1 MNRVRDSDIYQAKPL
16 PLPASNRAYIFK
28 PCLAINPAMLRTV
41 STFFRMLRTG
51 WVLARHDALIPQ
63 EYADG
68 VPWFVRLV
76 GAVSRL
82 FAIRGRSE
90 NPGERFANALEKLGP
105 AYIKFG
111 QILSTRGDMLDP
123 VFLKGL
129 ARLKDKV
136 PAFPMEKAEAMLA
149 AEWGGPWQD
158 KLESLSEPVAAAS
171 VAQVHKGVLKSG
183 EEIAVKILRP
193 NIRKAMK
200 QDMDV
205 LWMVA
210 SLAEFF
216 VPASRRLGP
225 KIFVETAGRAV
236 MLELDLRLEAA
247 AASEVSEAAIETG
260 FFKVPEIYWELG
272 GKDILVTEWVDGKA
286 VSDDAIL
293 SAPYK
298 PEEIARKV
306 MQTFLACSFDFG
318 VFHAD
323 MHEGNMIVT
332 DDGTLVLIDFGIL
345 GRLSPREQRFH
356 AEILYGFLKRDYLRI
371 AEVHFEA
378 GYVPS
383 HHGIEDFASALR
395 AVGEPIFGKTAS
407 DVSMSK
413 VLLQLFEI
421 TEIFDMEMQ
430 PQLIMLQKTM
440 MQTEGVCRRL
450 DPNFD
455 MWGTA
460 APVVEASM
468 RRELGPEG
476 RINDLLD
483 GLDRARRTL
492 ERLPDATENIAALAK
507 AWVDGDVDLSKIPS
521 QTPTKE
527 KKSLAKG
534 FAWAGFGAVV
544 TLGGVWAASQF

>member
-1 MNRVRDSDIYQAKPL
+1 
-16 PLPASNRAYIFK
+16 
-28 PCLAINPAMLRTV
+28 
-41 STFFRMLRTG
+41 MLRTG
-51 WVLARHDALIPQ
+51 WVLIRHDALIPA
-63 EYADG
+63 EYAG
-68 VPWFVRLV
+68 RVPWFMRMAGGL
-76 GAVSRL
+76 SRL
-82 FAIRGRSE
+82 FAIRGRAD

-123 VFLKGL
+123 VFIKGL
-129 ARLKDKV
+129 TRLKDNV
-136 PAFPMEKAEAMLA
+136 PPFPMAKAEAMLE
-149 AEWGGPWQD
+149 AEWGGPWTE
-158 KLESLSEPVAAAS
+158 KLTSLSEPIAAAS
-171 VAQVHKGVLKSG
+171 VAQVHKGFLKSG
-183 EEIAVKILRP
+183 ETVAVKILRP
-193 NIRKAMK
+193 NIRKAMQ

-205 LWMVA
+205 LRMVA
-210 SLAEFF
+210 NLAEFI
-216 VPASRRLGP
+216 VPETRRLGP
-225 KIFVETAGRAV
+225 KIFIETAGRAV

-247 AASEVSEAAIETG
+247 AASELTDPAVETG
-260 FFKVPEIYWELG
+260 LYLVPEIYWGLG
-272 GKDILVTEWVDGKA
+272 GKDVLVTEWIDGKA

-293 SAPYK
+293 TDPAYDPK
-298 PEEIARKV
+298 ELARKI
-306 MQTFLACSFDFG
+306 MQSFLACSFDYG

-323 MHEGNMIVT
+323 MHEGNMIVN
-332 DDGTLVLIDFGIL
+332 DEGDLVLIDFGIL

-378 GYVPS
+378 GYVPR

-421 TEIFDMEMQ
+421 TEIFDMKMQ

-450 DPNFD
+450 DPDFD

-460 APVVEASM
+460 APIVEASM

-476 RINDLLD
+476 RIGDLLD

-492 ERLPDATENIAALAK
+492 EKLPDATENIAALAK
-507 AWVDGDVDLSKIPS
+507 AWVDGEVDLSK
-521 QTPTKE
+521 TPHPHPKE
-527 KKSLAKG
+527 IRRGLMKG
-534 FAWAGFGAVV
+534 FAWAGLGAVV

>member
-1 MNRVRDSDIYQAKPL
+1 MFGTL
-16 PLPASNRAYIFK
+16 
-28 PCLAINPAMLRTV
+28 
-41 STFFRMLRTG
+41 STFLRMLRTG
-51 WVLARHDALIPQ
+51 WVLIRHDALIPA
-63 EYADG
+63 EYAG
-68 VPWFVRLV
+68 SVPWLMRAAGGL
-76 GAVSRL
+76 SRL
-82 FAIRGRSE
+82 FAIRGRAE

-123 VFLKGL
+123 VFIKGL

-136 PAFPMEKAEAMLA
+136 PAFPMEKAEHMLA
-149 AEWGGPWQD
+149 KEWGAPWQEH
-158 KLESLSEPVAAAS
+158 LTSLSEPIAAAS
-171 VAQVHKGVLKSG
+171 VAQVHKGVLKTG
-183 EEIAVKILRP
+183 ETVAVKILRP
-193 NIRKAMK
+193 DIRKAMQ

-205 LWMVA
+205 LGMVA
-210 SLAEFF
+210 NLAEFF
-216 VPASRRLGP
+216 VPETKRLGP
-225 KIFVETAGRAV
+225 KIFIETAGRAV

-247 AASEVSEAAIETG
+247 AASELTDPAIETG
-260 FFKVPEIYWELG
+260 LYKVPEIHWGLG
-272 GKDILVTEWVDGKA
+272 GKDVLVTEWIDGLS
-286 VSDDAIL
+286 VSSDVIL
-293 SAPYK
+293 TDPQYDTA
-298 PEEIARKV
+298 EIARKI
-306 MQTFLACSFDFG
+306 MQSFLACSFDYG

-332 DDGTLVLIDFGIL
+332 DEGELVLIDFGIL

-356 AEILYGFLKRDYLRI
+356 AEILYGFLRRDYLRI

-421 TEIFDMEMQ
+421 TEIFDMKMQ

-450 DPNFD
+450 EPDFD

-476 RINDLLD
+476 RIGDFMD

-492 ERLPDATENIAALAK
+492 EKLPDATENIAALAK
-507 AWVDGDVDLSKIPS
+507 AWVDGEVDLSKGGAP
-521 QTPTKE
+521 QTSPADHG
-527 KKSLAKG
+527 LMKG
-534 FAWAGFGAVV
+534 FAWAGLGAVV
-544 TLGGVWAASQF
+544 TLGGIWAASQF

>member
-1 MNRVRDSDIYQAKPL
+1 
-16 PLPASNRAYIFK
+16 
-28 PCLAINPAMLRTV
+28 MLKTI
-41 STFFRMLRTG
+41 STFLRMLRTG
-51 WVLARHDALIPQ
+51 WVLIRHDALVPA
-63 EYADG
+63 EYASH
-68 VPWFVRLV
+68 VPWFVRWAGGL
-76 GAVSRL
+76 SRL
-82 FAIRGRSE
+82 FAIRGRAK

-111 QILSTRGDMLDP
+111 QILATRGDMLDP
-123 VFLKGL
+123 VFIKGL
-129 ARLKDKV
+129 SRLKDKV
-136 PAFPMEKAEAMLA
+136 PPFPMNKAEEMLA
-149 AEWGGPWQD
+149 QEWGGPWTN
-158 KLESLSEPVAAAS
+158 KLVSLSEPIAAAS
-171 VAQVHKGVLKSG
+171 VAQVHKGVLKTG
-183 EEIAVKILRP
+183 ETVAVKILRP
-193 NIRKAMK
+193 NIRKAMA

-216 VPASRRLGP
+216 VPESRRLGP
-225 KIFVETAGRAV
+225 KSFIETAGRAV

-260 FFKVPEIYWELG
+260 YFKVPNIHWDLG
-272 GKDILVTEWVDGKA
+272 GKDVLVTDWVDGRSL
-286 VSDDAIL
+286 SDDAIL
-293 SAPYK
+293 TDPAYDTQ
-298 PEEIARKV
+298 EIARKV
-306 MQTFLACSFDFG
+306 MQTFLACSFDYG

-323 MHEGNMIVT
+323 MHEGNMIIT
-332 DDGTLVLIDFGIL
+332 DEGDLVLIDFGIL
-345 GRLSPREQRFH
+345 GRLSPKEQRFH
-356 AEILYGFLKRDYLRI
+356 AEILYGFLQRDYLRI

-421 TEIFDMEMQ
+421 TEIFDMQMQ

-450 DPNFD
+450 DPDFD

-476 RINDLLD
+476 RIGDFLD
-483 GLDRARRTL
+483 NLDRARRTL
-492 ERLPDATENIAALAK
+492 EKLPDATENIAALAK
-507 AWVDGDVDLSKIPS
+507 AWADGEIDLSKGP
-521 QTPTKE
+521 TPQPTSTPA
-527 KKSLAKG
+527 SLPKG
-534 FAWAGFGAVV
+534 FAWAGLGAIV
-544 TLGGVWAASQF
+544 TLGGVWAVSQF